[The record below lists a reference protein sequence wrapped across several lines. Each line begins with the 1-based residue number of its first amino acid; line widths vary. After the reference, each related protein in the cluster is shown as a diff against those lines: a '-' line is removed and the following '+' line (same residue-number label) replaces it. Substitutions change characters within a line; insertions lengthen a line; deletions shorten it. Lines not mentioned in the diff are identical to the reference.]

1 VVFFI
6 RFLPATLE
14 VYDGIGELW
23 GVCVDSGEGGGVFFV
38 LRVTWL
44 AGNKCSFDQLHFLA

>member
-1 VVFFI
+1 MVFFI